1 MCVCIAV
8 LRKFLFHEK
17 NIIVVR
23 MEEAH
28 WSKSQMHM
36 PEAFAVANDDCG
48 AQQSVTGMLQ
58 DFGKW
63 LVNVIS
69 PTDPN
74 L

>member
-1 MCVCIAV
+1 
-8 LRKFLFHEK
+8 
-17 NIIVVR
+17 

-48 AQQSVTGMLQ
+48 GQQSVTRMLQ

-74 L
+74 LWS